1 MNRPFSVLLTALL
14 LFAPV
19 FCLAQ
24 NEREMTEARE
34 KMVQRELVRAG
45 IRNPDVLE
53 AMRSTLRHKFV
64 PKNVRA
70 QSYEERA
77 LPIGYGQTIS
87 SPFVV
92 ASMTEALNP
101 QPDDRVLEIG
111 TGSGYQAA
119 VLSPLVAE
127 VYSIEIVEPLA
138 KQAQK
143 TLKSLKYK
151 NVFVRAGDGY
161 KGWPEAAPFEKI
173 IVTCS
178 PESPPPALVKQL
190 KDGGLMVVPLGE
202 RYAQNLCILK
212 KDGDRLEKQPIRPI
226 LFVPMTGAAEDHREV
241 LPDPENPTLQN
252 GDFEKVMIGQASQI
266 EKMPGQ
272 RSDAEE
278 EEEDEEPADAEPET
292 IKIPKVWCYLRQAQI
307 DVNDDGRGKY
317 CLRFKNQTP
326 GALAQACQGT
336 GVDGRKVVGLHFEM
350 RIKGE
355 NLAPDLARGGKPGV
369 FVVFIDSK
377 RNTIQSSI
385 LGGWRGTFDWRNVS
399 FTINVPESAR
409 EALIYFGLHGARGT
423 MWIDDVKMTPVR

>member
-1 MNRPFSVLLTALL
+1 MNRPFSLLLTVLL

-19 FCLAQ
+19 FCQAQ

-127 VYSIEIVEPLA
+127 IYSIEIVEPLA

-143 TLKSLKYK
+143 TLKSMKYK

-161 KGWPEAAPFEKI
+161 KGWPEAAPFDKI

-241 LPDPENPTLQN
+241 LPDPEKPTLQN
-252 GDFEKVMIGQASQI
+252 GNFEKVMVGQASQI

-272 RSDAEE
+272 RSDAGEE
-278 EEEDEEPADAEPET
+278 SEDEEPADAESET
-292 IKIPKVWCYLRQAQI
+292 IKIPTVWCYLRQAQI

-336 GVDGRKVVGLHFEM
+336 GVDGRKIVGLRFEM

-355 NLAPDLARGGKPGV
+355 NLAPDLVHGGKPGV
-369 FVVFIDSK
+369 FVVFIDEK
-377 RNTIQSSI
+377 RNTIKSSI

-423 MWIDDVKMTPVR
+423 MWIDDVKMTPVH

>member
-1 MNRPFSVLLTALL
+1 MNHRFFILL
-14 LFAPV
+14 LFFLIFVPT
-19 FCLAQ
+19 FCPAQ
-24 NEREMTEARE
+24 TEKEMTEARE
-34 KMVQRELVRAG
+34 MMVQRELVQAG
-45 IRNPDVLE
+45 VRNPDVLE
-53 AMRSTLRHKFV
+53 AMRMTLRHKFV

-77 LPIGYGQTIS
+77 LPIGLGQTIS

-151 NVFVRAGDGY
+151 NVHVCAGDGY
-161 KGWPEAAPFEKI
+161 KGWPEAAPFDKI

-202 RYAQNLCILK
+202 RYSQNLCILK

-226 LFVPMTGAAEDHREV
+226 LFVPMTGQAEDHREV

-252 GDFEKVMIGQASQI
+252 GNFEKIMIGQASQI

-278 EEEDEEPADAEPET
+278 EDEEEASEGDEPET
-292 IKIPKVWCYLRQAQI
+292 IKIPKVWCYLRQARI
-307 DVNDDGRGKY
+307 DANDDGRGKY
-317 CLRFKNQTP
+317 CLRFENKTP

-350 RIKGE
+350 SIKGE
-355 NLAPDLARGGKPGV
+355 KLMPDVVRGGKPGV
-369 FVVFIDSK
+369 FIVFIDEK

-385 LGGWRGTFDWRNVS
+385 LGGWRGTFDWKTVS
-399 FTINVPESAR
+399 FTIEVPESAR
-409 EALIYFGLHGARGT
+409 EACIYFGLHGAKGT
-423 MWIDDVKMTPVR
+423 LWIDDVKMSAVH

>member
-1 MNRPFSVLLTALL
+1 MNRPFSLLLTTLL

-24 NEREMTEARE
+24 TEKEMTEARE

-70 QSYEERA
+70 QAYEERA

-161 KGWPEAAPFEKI
+161 KGWPEAAPFDKI

-226 LFVPMTGAAEDHREV
+226 LFVPMTGAAEDRREV

-272 RSDAEE
+272 RSDVE

-307 DVNDDGRGKY
+307 DENDDGRGKY

-336 GVDGRKVVGLHFEM
+336 GVDGRKVVGLHFEL

-355 NLAPDLARGGKPGV
+355 NLAPDFARGGKPGV
-369 FVVFIDSK
+369 FVVFIDEK
-377 RNTIQSSI
+377 RNTIKSSI